1 MTATKPPPPD
11 ECEPER
17 DAFCEAV
24 ERDTERI
31 SRRPARRANPLLGL
45 GTLGLVG
52 WSVVVPTLIGLALG
66 VWLDRRFPGS
76 PISWTLTGL
85 LAGLTIG
92 AISAAH
98 WVEEERRAIHRDRE
112 DGDE

>member
-1 MTATKPPPPD
+1 MTDGKHVPPLD
-11 ECEPER
+11 CDPER
-17 DAFCEAV
+17 DAFCSAV

-31 SRRPARRANPLLGL
+31 ARRPAHRPNPLLGL

-52 WSVVVPTLIGLALG
+52 WSVVAPTLLGVALG
-66 VWLDRRFPGS
+66 VWLDRRFPDS

-92 AISAAH
+92 AFSAAH
-98 WVEEERRAIHRDRE
+98 WVERERRSIHRDRR